1 MKSKKIQ
8 PITKK
13 VAQSNRWIILIILG
27 LLLVAGILAVKLLP
41 ITKFVAP
48 AVDPLSIYT
57 HPPIPQVTKEAPPSL
72 LAQSYI
78 LVDNTTNTILLSK
91 NIHSRIYPA
100 STTKLATALT
110 ALNIYPLDEVV
121 SIGSTYAEGKV
132 MELKPGE
139 KITVRSLVTAL
150 LVYSAND
157 SAYNLALNHQ
167 DGVPG
172 FVKEMNL
179 IAKKYNLNDT
189 NFVNFDGIH
198 SPSHYSSVYD
208 LSQLGRI
215 AIKNP
220 VIRETVKNK
229 KITVTD
235 ISGKTIHT
243 LDSTNELLGVIPEI
257 QGLKTGWTPEAGGC
271 FVSLINIGG
280 HEMIGVVAQSDERF
294 IDTQKIISWAKENIT
309 WLPYTQSVNTP

>member
-1 MKSKKIQ
+1 MKSKKTP
-8 PITKK
+8 PIINAPSRRRLKIGII
-13 VAQSNRWIILIILG
+13 VLGILIIIGVAALKF
-27 LLLVAGILAVKLLP
+27 LPVAKQSLVQ
-41 ITKFVAP
+41 
-48 AVDPLSIYT
+48 VDPMSAYT
-57 HPPIPQVTKEAPPSL
+57 HPLVPQVTHSVTPNL

-78 LVDNTTNTILLSK
+78 LVDTATNTVLLSK
-91 NIHSRIYPA
+91 NIHNRIYPA
-100 STTKLATALT
+100 SITKLATALT

-121 SIGSTYAEGKV
+121 SVGSTYSEGKV
-132 MELKPGE
+132 IELQPGE

-167 DGVPG
+167 SGVPG

-179 IAKKYNLNDT
+179 IAKKYNLTDT
-189 NFVNFDGIH
+189 NFANYDGIH

-229 KITVTD
+229 KLTVTD
-235 ISGKTIHT
+235 ITGKINHS
-243 LDSTNELLGVIPEI
+243 LDSTNELLNVVPEI

-280 HEMIGVVAQSDERF
+280 HEVIGVVAQSGERF
-294 IDTQKIISWAKENIT
+294 EDTKKIISWAKENIS
-309 WLPYTQSVNTP
+309 WLPYK